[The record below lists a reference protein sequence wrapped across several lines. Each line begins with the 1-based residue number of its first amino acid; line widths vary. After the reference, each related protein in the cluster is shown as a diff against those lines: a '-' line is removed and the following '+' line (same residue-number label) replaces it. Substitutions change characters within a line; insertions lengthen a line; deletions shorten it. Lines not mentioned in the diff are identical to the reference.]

1 MKISEALTYLQKVKE
16 QNGDLRL
23 AITLPGW
30 ALGKG
35 RPEELMHA
43 FDYGVFVID
52 QTHRDAHGNEEKE
65 RLCSVGFVYE
75 TPQAG
80 APSRPGLRLVKS

>member
-1 MKISEALTYLQKVKE
+1 MKISEALSYLQQVKE
-16 QNGDLRL
+16 ENGDLRL

-35 RPEELMHA
+35 QTEELMHA

-52 QTHRDAHGNEEKE
+52 QTHKDAHGNEAKEK
-65 RLCSVGFVYE
+65 LCSVGF
-75 TPQAG
+75 
-80 APSRPGLRLVKS
+80 LVSKPAANKLPALKLVRN

>member
-1 MKISEALTYLQKVKE
+1 MKISEALKYLQQVKE
-16 QNGDLRL
+16 ENGDLRL

-35 RPEELMHA
+35 HPEELLHA

-52 QTHRDAHGNEEKE
+52 QTHRDANGNEAKEK
-65 RLCSVGFVYE
+65 LCSVGFVME
-75 TPQAG
+75 
-80 APSRPGLRLVKS
+80 RPLIEKLPALKLVKS

>member
-30 ALGKG
+30 VVGKG
-35 RPEELMHA
+35 HPEELMHA

-52 QTHRDAHGNEEKE
+52 QTHRDADGNEAKE
-65 RLCSVGFVYE
+65 RLCSVGFLGEPKQQPVE
-75 TPQAG
+75 P
-80 APSRPGLRLVKS
+80 RLKIVKG